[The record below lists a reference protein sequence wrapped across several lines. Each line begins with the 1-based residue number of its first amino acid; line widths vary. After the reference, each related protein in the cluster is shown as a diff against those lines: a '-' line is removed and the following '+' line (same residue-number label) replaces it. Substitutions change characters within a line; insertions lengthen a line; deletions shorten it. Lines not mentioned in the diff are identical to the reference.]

1 VVIIKSPSAFHMA
14 KYRDIDI
21 REIGSHDDRRSR
33 IFMVKVPGTI
43 QAICLWGHVAEI
55 ERPIGILATG
65 VLS

>member
-1 VVIIKSPSAFHMA
+1 VVIIKSQSAFRMP

-21 REIGSHDDRRSR
+21 CEIGSHDDRRSG

-43 QAICLWGHVAEI
+43 QAIRLWGHVVEI
-55 ERPIGILATG
+55 ERPVGISATR